1 MTVSGSWVDA
11 VVAAGAVPASHVP
24 EASLGRNDVEE
35 FTGADPVEA
44 GELRVHPLDDA
55 RPLALGAVSFLDGI
69 EQWRVVGYGGITP
82 IVRAHAAAAIRR
94 RGPDRRLRTVAEAT
108 ERGPTTRRARL
119 RRGCARRPEAATRG
133 GPGFP
138 PAAPAH
144 PPGRWAAPAA

>member
-1 MTVSGSWVDA
+1 MAWAFAECRSMRTARVLAPRRTSHASNGPGTPPAPFWMNAIRARRSPS
-11 VVAAGAVPASHVP
+11 VPARPPPITSECPPTSHVP

-94 RGPDRRLRTVAEAT
+94 RGPDRRLRPVAEA
-108 ERGPTTRRARL
+108 
-119 RRGCARRPEAATRG
+119 AA
-133 GPGFP
+133 
-138 PAAPAH
+138 
-144 PPGRWAAPAA
+144 